1 MINNFGV
8 IVLVRYNSSRLYG
21 KALLELNGKPALKYL
36 IDRLTI
42 LFKKEQIIIATSTE
56 NHDNEIEKF
65 SIKNNLKCYRGSLK
79 NVSKRFMEASKI
91 LNKKYSI
98 RITGDS
104 IFIDTSIIKNIIKKV
119 DSKHFIFSNRKCKKY
134 PVGQT
139 IDIINTRKFIEYLK
153 MFKSNEDF
161 EHVTSYFFKNEDKFK
176 IKHLDNHSG
185 IFRDV
190 SLGLDT
196 NKDYQN
202 ATIFLKNFKNYNPKT
217 TYLEIYNYYNNLKND
232 K

>member
-21 KALLELNGKPALKYL
+21 KALLKLNGKPTLEYL
-36 IDRLTI
+36 IDRLKT
-42 LFKKEQIIIATSTE
+42 LFNKEQIIIATSNE
-56 NHDNEIEKF
+56 NHDNEIEEF
-65 SIKNNLKCYRGSLK
+65 SMKNNLKCYRGSLK
-79 NVSKRFMEASKI
+79 NVSKRFMEAAKI

-119 DSKHFIFSNRKCKKY
+119 DSKHFIYSNRRCKMF

-139 IDIINTRKFIEYLK
+139 IDIINTRKYIEYLN
-153 MFKSNEDF
+153 MFNSDDDF
-161 EHVTSYFFKNEDKFK
+161 EHVTSYFFKNENKFK
-176 IKHLDNHSG
+176 IKHVNNHLG
-185 IFRDV
+185 IMRDV

-202 ATIFLKNFKNYNPKT
+202 ATIFLKNFKNYTPKT